1 MQLGAINQGHEG
13 ASRLL
18 TVSEVG
24 CSAALSAA
32 IYPIPKLT
40 VQVRLSSL
48 LLGTWPPLAKQPDK
62 ILVGLLGSV
71 ASTDFASTIC
81 EEFGAGHIIRVPVGW
96 DLIRP
101 AGKSDPF
108 TWFVNTAVARTNDRH
123 HARSI
128 AHDGN
133 HARWQGATQ
142 AGSQAGSH
150 RNERPRG

>member
-1 MQLGAINQGHEG
+1 MKNAQCRFDFPA
-13 ASRLL
+13 
-18 TVSEVG
+18 
-24 CSAALSAA
+24 CSL
-32 IYPIPKLT
+32 
-40 VQVRLSSL
+40 R
-48 LLGTWPPLAKQPDK
+48 TWPSVAKQPDK
-62 ILVGLLGSV
+62 ILVGFLGSV

-81 EEFGAGHIIRVPVGW
+81 EEFGAGHIIRVPVWW

-101 AGKSDPF
+101 AGKGDPF

-150 RNERPRG
+150 WNERPRG